1 MHILTLTT
9 LFPNSLQPVHGV
21 FISNRMESF
30 TRKYGWDWTVLAPVP
45 YFPRI
50 PIAPRSRYGL
60 YARMPAL
67 EEPWGYPLHHPR
79 YLVTP
84 KLGMCFYGA
93 WMAKAVRR
101 TILEIHRKKPIDL
114 IDCHYVYPDGTAG
127 VESGRELGVPVILSA
142 RGTDLNLYP
151 RLRGIRPL
159 IRKNLEACRHLICV
173 CSGLQAAALE
183 LGTPPEKT
191 SVIGNGVDVQ
201 RFRRRDR
208 EEARRRLGLP
218 PAGRILL
225 SVGHLTARKGFDLV
239 LEAFAGLPDPDL
251 LLVIA
256 GEGEEKESLAKRAE
270 SLGLLGRVRFPGAVL
285 NRDLPDWYSAADLFV
300 LASSREGWP
309 NVLCEAQAMGLPVV
323 ATRVWGVPEIV
334 DHPSVG
340 LLVEERSVEA
350 LRAALDRALQTRWD
364 NLFIEQRGRCRT
376 WDRVSE
382 ELLPV
387 FQRALEGKRARPR
400 PGRAPQTPDQISS

>member
-21 FISNRMESF
+21 FVRNRMESF
-30 TRKYGWDWTVLAPVP
+30 TRKYGFDWTVLSPVP

-50 PIAPRSRYGL
+50 PIAPRPVYGL
-60 YARMPAL
+60 YARIPAL

-93 WMAKAVRR
+93 WMAEAVRSAAR
-101 TILEIHRKKPIDL
+101 EIHRKKRIDL

-127 VESGRELGVPVILSA
+127 IRVGRELGIPVLLSA

-151 RLRGIRPL
+151 RLRLIRPL
-159 IRKNLEACRHLICV
+159 IRKNLEACRYLICV
-173 CSGLQAAALE
+173 CSGLRAKAVE
-183 LGTPPEKT
+183 LGVPPEKT

-201 RFRRRDR
+201 LFRRRDR
-208 EEARRRLGLP
+208 GEARRRLGLP
-218 PAGRILL
+218 PAVRILL
-225 SVGHLTARKGFDLV
+225 SVGHLTPRKGFDL
-239 LEAFAGLPDPDL
+239 LLDAFAGLPDPDL

-256 GEGEEKESLAKRAE
+256 GDGEEKEGLAKRVE
-270 SLGLLGRVRFPGAVL
+270 SLGLNSRALFPGAIL
-285 NRDLPDWYSAADLFV
+285 NHDLPDWYSAADLFV

-323 ATRVWGVPEIV
+323 ATRVWGVPEII
-334 DHPSVG
+334 DHPSLG

-350 LRAALDRALQTRWD
+350 LRTALDRALQTRWD

-387 FQRALEGKRARPR
+387 FERALEG
-400 PGRAPQTPDQISS
+400 